1 MAYFL
6 KKLFVFV
13 IFSLIVYYCL
23 IIISGAVINI
33 AFLKNLKYT
42 IGGYGNAFTRMKEVK
57 KIHDIDVLFVGSSHS
72 YRGFDT
78 RIFKESGYNA
88 FNLGSSSQTPIQT
101 SMLFKQYLPTL
112 HPKLIVFEVYPS
124 TFESDGVESA
134 IDLLSNNTIDN
145 YSIKMALETKNIKVF
160 NTLLFSGFV
169 QFFKLNANYVEQ
181 KIKKEDTYISGGF
194 VERKLEKYEA
204 KKTKTKASTYHL
216 NPKQVLKFKEM
227 ISFLKEKKINYILVQ
242 APISQKLYNS
252 YSNNSEVDSVFNSL
266 GIYYNFNKILHV
278 DDSLF
283 YDAHHLNQNGVEKFN
298 ASLIDALKK

>member
-1 MAYFL
+1 MGYFL

-13 IFSLIVYYCL
+13 IFSLVVYYCL
-23 IIISGAVINI
+23 LIISGAAINI

-42 IGGYGNAFTRMKEVK
+42 IGGYGNAYTRMKEVK
-57 KIHDIDVLFVGSSHS
+57 TFHDIDILFVGSSHS

-78 RIFKESGYNA
+78 RIFKQSGYSA

-101 SMLFKQYLPTL
+101 SMLFKQYLHTL

-145 YSIKMALETKNIKVF
+145 YAIKMALETKNIKVL

-181 KIKKEDTYISGGF
+181 KIKKEDTYVSGGF
-194 VERKLEKYEA
+194 VERKLEKYVA
-204 KKTKTKASTYHL
+204 KKTKINTSTYHL
-216 NPKQVLKFKEM
+216 NPKQLLKFKEM
-227 ISFLKEKKINYILVQ
+227 TSLLKEKKMNYVLVQ

-252 YSNNSEVDSVFNSL
+252 YSNNSEIDSIFSSL
-266 GIYYNFNKILHV
+266 GTYYNFNKLLDV
-278 DDSLF
+278 NDSLF
-283 YDAHHLNQNGVEKFN
+283 YDAHHLNQNGVVMFNNKFIE
-298 ASLIDALKK
+298 LLKK